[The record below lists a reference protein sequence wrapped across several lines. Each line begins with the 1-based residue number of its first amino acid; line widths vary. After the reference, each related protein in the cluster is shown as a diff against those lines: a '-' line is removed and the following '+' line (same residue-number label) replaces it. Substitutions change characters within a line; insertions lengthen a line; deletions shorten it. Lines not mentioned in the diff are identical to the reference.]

1 MLKNTGE
8 GFHAQ
13 PSKSRIRPKSS
24 ITKRSID
31 LYAEAVPLHRR
42 IKHAYHISSI
52 ANIPQNDQVTQK
64 ARQKVETR
72 VDSDQPEAVYGWL
85 DEFDNAIC
93 KKEKG
98 NSFEYPIAKYQQS
111 VRLVDSQGYKNV
123 KNMQKL

>member
-8 GFHAQ
+8 GFHTQ

-24 ITKRSID
+24 ITKRTID

-42 IKHAYHISSI
+42 IKHAYHISSV
-52 ANIPQNDQVTQK
+52 ANIPQNDQVPQKTRQK
-64 ARQKVETR
+64 AETR

-85 DEFDNAIC
+85 DEFESAIC